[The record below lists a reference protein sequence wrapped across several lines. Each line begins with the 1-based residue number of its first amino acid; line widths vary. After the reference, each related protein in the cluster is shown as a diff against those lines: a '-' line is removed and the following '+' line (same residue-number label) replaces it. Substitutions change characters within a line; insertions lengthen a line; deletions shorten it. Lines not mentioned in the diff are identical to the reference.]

1 MSVVDA
7 WKIQFVGR
15 VLQAGA
21 GRLKGPVA
29 SPSEVDVAEVAEEE
43 SSAQLG
49 STDAGDLSK
58 EASQPVVVR
67 L

>member
-1 MSVVDA
+1 M
-7 WKIQFVGR
+7 
-15 VLQAGA
+15 
-21 GRLKGPVA
+21 A

-49 STDAGDLSK
+49 NTDAGGDLSK
-58 EASQPVVVR
+58 EPPQPVVVR